1 MWRIDEVFFC
11 GEEVKTSFM
20 KHLLLFLLIPIL
32 ISSCYTAGITTL
44 STKKFIPLKN
54 WNDTVVFIKAFDQFK
69 LENKNLCLDSIVIR
83 KVVDSFNNSK
93 IKDSSIYNPDN
104 WYPIVDKPFSH
115 NLYSWYV
122 VTKDRNF
129 IYELGLSYSGI
140 SIWSVKKLEKGY
152 YITYSPYDI
161 KLPDKKFI
169 KQIEK
174 NFETEILPLLKPYFK
189 EYMKK

>member
-1 MWRIDEVFFC
+1 
-11 GEEVKTSFM
+11 M

-83 KVVDSFNNSK
+83 KVVESFNNSK
-93 IKDSSIYNPDN
+93 IKDSSLYNPDN
-104 WYPIVDKPFSH
+104 WYRIINSNWDKK
-115 NLYSWYV
+115 LYSWYLI
-122 VTKDRNF
+122 TEDKNTIF
-129 IYELGLSYSGI
+129 ELGLFYGGI
-140 SIWSVKKLEKGY
+140 SIWHVRKYENGKYIAYTGFDESRHKREVKKQAEH
-152 YITYSPYDI
+152 I
-161 KLPDKKFI
+161 
-169 KQIEK
+169 
-174 NFETEILPLLKPYFK
+174 FETEILPKLKPYFK

>member
-1 MWRIDEVFFC
+1 MRGIDEVFFC
-11 GEEVKTSFM
+11 GEKVKTSCM
-20 KHLLLFLLIPIL
+20 KHLLLLLLIPIL
-32 ISSCYTAGITTL
+32 ISSCYTSGIPTL
-44 STKKFIPLKN
+44 SKKKYISLNVWSDSSFFITQFNHFKN
-54 WNDTVVFIKAFDQFK
+54 DYPYY
-69 LENKNLCLDSIVIR
+69 CLDSSLIR
-83 KVVDSFNNSK
+83 IITSNFRFQ
-93 IKDSSIYNPDN
+93 IKDSSIFNPNN

-189 EYMKK
+189 DYMK